1 MLILGLTGRARSGK
15 SSAAKGLVKA
25 AESKG
30 LTAKIFELS
39 DYVLADLKADGLIP
53 KSATREDLKDNVG
66 LLVQRGMS
74 RRAEDEDYWVDLLR
88 SDLLTQKPDVAIIPN
103 VRFLNEAE
111 FIDNLRGSII
121 RVKAVVRDGIEFVA
135 QDRDPNHVSETST
148 YQINADYFLTVKK
161 GQTKL
166 LEAQAGTLL
175 NYLLTEAQN

>member
-1 MLILGLTGRARSGK
+1 MIIIGLTGRARSGK
-15 SSAAKGLVKA
+15 SSAARGLVKA
-25 AESKG
+25 AEAKG

-74 RRAEDEDYWVDLLR
+74 RREENPDYWIDALR

-103 VRFLNEAE
+103 VRFVNEADL
-111 FIDNLRGSII
+111 IDSLGGVLI
-121 RVKAVVRDGIEFVA
+121 RVKAVIRDGVEYIS

-148 YQINADYFLTVKK
+148 YLLDADYFLTVKK

-166 LEAQAGTLL
+166 LEAQAGALL

>member
-1 MLILGLTGRARSGK
+1 MLLLGLTGRARSGK
-15 SSAAKGLVKA
+15 SSAAKGLVRA
-25 AESKG
+25 AEAKG
-30 LTAKIFELS
+30 LAAKIFELS
-39 DYVLADLKADGLIP
+39 DYVLADLKTNGLIP

-88 SDLLTQKPDVAIIPN
+88 SDLLTQKPNVAIIPN
-103 VRFLNEAE
+103 VRFLNEAD
-111 FIDNLRGSII
+111 FIDSLGGSLV
-121 RVKAVVRDGIEFVA
+121 RVKAIVRDGIEFISP
-135 QDRDPNHVSETST
+135 DRNPNHESETST
-148 YQINADYFLTVKK
+148 YQIDADYFLTVKK

>member
-1 MLILGLTGRARSGK
+1 MLLIGLTGRARSGK
-15 SSAAKGLVKA
+15 SSAARGLLRA
-25 AESKG
+25 AEAKG

-39 DYVLADLKADGLIP
+39 DYVLADLKADGLVP
-53 KSATREDLKDNVG
+53 KSYMREDLKDDVG

-74 RRAEDEDYWVDLLR
+74 RRAEYEDYWVDLLR
-88 SDLLTQKPDVAIIPN
+88 SDLLTQKPDVSIIPN

-121 RVKAVVRDGIEFVA
+121 RVKAVVRDGVEYIS
-135 QDRDPNHVSETST
+135 QDRDANHVSEIST
-148 YQINADYFLTVKK
+148 YQIEADYFLTVKK

-166 LEAQAGTLL
+166 LEAQAGSLL

>member
-1 MLILGLTGRARSGK
+1 M
-15 SSAAKGLVKA
+15 KA
-25 AESKG
+25 AEKKG

-74 RRAEDEDYWVDLLR
+74 RREENPDYWIDALR
-88 SDLLTQKPDVAIIPN
+88 SDLLTQNPDVAIVPN
-103 VRFLNEAE
+103 IRFQNEAKI
-111 FIDNLRGSII
+111 IDDLRGYLV
-121 RVKAVVRDGIEFVA
+121 RVKAIVYDGVEYISP
-135 QDRDPNHVSETST
+135 DRNPNHISETGT
-148 YQINADYFLTVKK
+148 YLLDADYFLTVKK

-166 LEAQAGTLL
+166 LEAQAGALL